1 VAIQELPSE
10 NSVTTDE
17 LLFRL
22 DQELNTTDLYNDGR
36 KLRILK
42 DLIEQQ
48 AKEAKKSFG
57 RIKQHRV
64 STLAQ

>member
-10 NSVTTDE
+10 KSVTTDE
-17 LLFRL
+17 LLFKL

-42 DLIEQQ
+42 NLIEQQ
-48 AKEAKKSFG
+48 AKEAKESFG

>member
-1 VAIQELPSE
+1 MAIQELPSE
-10 NSVTTDE
+10 KSVTTDE

-48 AKEAKKSFG
+48 AKEAKESFG

-64 STLAQ
+64 STHAQ